1 MCLDSNFEI
10 YCWGRNNYGQS
21 GFSGSDYSYTPV
33 MMEGLGKMKPIM
45 ISTAQHHTCALIEN
59 GSIACYGRASQGEM
73 GDGSS
78 TETLNQIRWPTLPQG
93 KTAIS
98 IDSGY
103 GHICAIM
110 NDLQCILLGFQW

>member
-1 MCLDSNFEI
+1 
-10 YCWGRNNYGQS
+10 
-21 GFSGSDYSYTPV
+21 
-33 MMEGLGKMKPIM
+33 
-45 ISTAQHHTCALIEN
+45 
-59 GSIACYGRASQGEM
+59 M

-110 NDLQCILLGFQW
+110 NDLSVYCWGSNGNGQIGNGLTQNAHTPTEILDSSYQVVGISLDYVSSCAWFNQHSAGD